1 MPMKYQ
7 GIIFDLDGVLCFT
20 DRYHFLAW
28 KALAD
33 RLGIY
38 FDEQINHRQRGIS
51 RMASL
56 EVLLEQ
62 SPMSYSAEEKLQLAE
77 EKNETYKKLL
87 EQMSPADVTEEV
99 RQTLTAL
106 RARGMRL
113 AIGSSSKNTPLILQK
128 TRSAEYFDAVSD
140 GNNITRSKPD
150 PEVFVKAAAMLGL
163 QPSQCL
169 VVEDAIAGIEAGV
182 AGGFETAAIGEA
194 TRSEKPTY
202 KLQTFADLL
211 TL

>member
-51 RMASL
+51 RMESL

-62 SPMSYSAEEKLQLAE
+62 SPMSYSAEEKF
-77 EKNETYKKLL
+77 T
-87 EQMSPADVTEEV
+87 
-99 RQTLTAL
+99 
-106 RARGMRL
+106 
-113 AIGSSSKNTPLILQK
+113 
-128 TRSAEYFDAVSD
+128 
-140 GNNITRSKPD
+140 
-150 PEVFVKAAAMLGL
+150 
-163 QPSQCL
+163 QCL
-169 VVEDAIAGIEAGV
+169 
-182 AGGFETAAIGEA
+182 
-194 TRSEKPTY
+194 S
-202 KLQTFADLL
+202 LSLL
-211 TL
+211 

>member
-1 MPMKYQ
+1 MKYQ

-51 RMASL
+51 RMESL

-99 RQTLTAL
+99 RYAS
-106 RARGMRL
+106 GHRL
-113 AIGSSSKNTPLILQK
+113 LFEKHAADSAKN
-128 TRSAEYFDAVSD
+128 SF
-140 GNNITRSKPD
+140 GG
-150 PEVFVKAAAMLGL
+150 VFRRRERRK
-163 QPSQCL
+163 
-169 VVEDAIAGIEAGV
+169 
-182 AGGFETAAIGEA
+182 
-194 TRSEKPTY
+194 
-202 KLQTFADLL
+202 
-211 TL
+211 